1 MRSLNRLLLPVVVLA
16 AAACN
21 DGNITTG
28 NTPPSATIL
37 APSDGSL
44 HSSTVAMELQGVVGD
59 SGSPASDL
67 RVTWTA
73 TPGGVLYDGPPD
85 DDDGNTTFRW
95 EAPAIG
101 ETVVALSVLDPD
113 GLSASQSI
121 RLDIIGNTNP
131 TCAITSPAG
140 DGEPIEAGEVLLQGQ
155 VDDEESAA
163 DTLTFQWESDLD
175 GELASGTA
183 DTAGVV
189 STTATLSP
197 GTHALTL
204 RIADPLGGTC
214 TASISQPVNGAPS
227 APEIAFDPPVPT
239 TLDDL
244 RVVIVTPS
252 EDPELSDV
260 SYTYAWTED
269 GGAAAV
275 SGDVVLSAELDKSEV
290 WAVEVVGFDSEGF
303 SSPPVSASVTIANS
317 PPSAPTVSVAPLA
330 PTQALD
336 LVCAV
341 DTPSTDPD
349 GDGVTYAFAW
359 EVDGAAT
366 GLTGDTLPWDETAT
380 GEFWTCVAT
389 PSDGEDPGPDG
400 VATVQVTAGCAS
412 LDLDATTGAA
422 TVPDDVAL
430 RLASGD
436 FTLEAWVRP
445 GAFGT
450 GETST
455 IVSKRGA
462 VAGDGFHF
470 GIGGLTT
477 SSLGRPV
484 FQVSDTTGDVLTGS
498 VSADL
503 NDWNHVAV
511 TYDSGSG
518 LATMWLNGL
527 NVGSGAVAQPS
538 NGTADFTIGADANG
552 GGLVFDGHLD
562 DVRVSDVVRYSAP
575 FVPASQ
581 LSADGDTVAWWG
593 FEEGSGATAKD
604 LGGSGLDA
612 ALSGSAAF
620 DGTQST
626 CANDQPP
633 TAPVVVITPD
643 HPLLSED
650 PVCSLVTASV
660 DPEGATVTY
669 AGQWLLNGAPSGQT
683 FTSFPS
689 ILPSAL
695 TSEGDEWTCSV
706 SASDGGQSGPAGTD
720 AVFTGAM
727 PIGVLAVPTPGTAAS
742 ASIPF
747 TAPRAGLVRAT
758 VDNPD
763 ASRDG
768 VFTIDLLGYGT
779 TWLFTGYRDW
789 AYLGQ
794 TVAGWATTDLEFNL
808 DPSLGSVTFA
818 LDYDPTAGIDNTGP
832 DSLTLMF
839 VYDTQLETNGAT
851 TILTSAVDA
860 QDTTATSQQQ
870 LMVAGERLLIE
881 TVACGFGG
889 GGHGIYADVDNVPGN
904 DGIARVD
911 TGFAGNCSIPLQSRP
926 ITAGSWTFTA
936 TNEDDFFTD
945 NTGNREVV
953 LYRYVP

>member
-1 MRSLNRLLLPVVVLA
+1 MRSLNRLLATALALA
-16 AAACN
+16 AVGCN

-28 NTPPSATIL
+28 NAPPNATIL
-37 APSDGSL
+37 QPADSSL
-44 HSSTVAMELQGVVGD
+44 HSATEPLTLQGVVGD
-59 SGSPASDL
+59 SGSPAADL

-85 DDDGNTTFRW
+85 DDEGNTSVVW
-95 EAPAIG
+95 EAPDIG
-101 ETVVALSVLDPD
+101 ETVLALSVLDPD

-121 RLDIIGNTNP
+121 RVEIIGNTDP
-131 TCAITSPAG
+131 TCAITAPDGSGPLAAG
-140 DGEPIEAGEVLLQGQ
+140 DVLLQGQ
-155 VDDEESAA
+155 VGDDESPVES
-163 DTLTFQWESDLD
+163 LTVQWESDLD
-175 GELASGTA
+175 GELASGTPNA
-183 DTAGVV
+183 AGVV

-197 GTHALTL
+197 GTHELTL
-204 RIADPLGGTC
+204 RVADPLGGTC
-214 TASISQPVNGAPS
+214 VTSISQPMNGVPS
-227 APEIAFDPPVPT
+227 APQIAFDPPSPT

-244 RVVIVTPS
+244 RVVIVAPAV
-252 EDPELSDV
+252 DPEQSDV

-269 GGAAAV
+269 GAAAAV
-275 SGDVVLSAELDKSEV
+275 SGDVVLSAELDKGEV
-290 WAVEVVGFDSEGF
+290 WGVEVVAMDAEGF
-303 SSPPVSASVTIANS
+303 PSEPVSASVTITNS
-317 PPSAPTVSVAPLA
+317 PPTAPVVSIAPA
-330 PTQALD
+330 SPTQALD
-336 LVCAV
+336 LVCSV
-341 DTPSTDPD
+341 DIPSTDPD
-349 GDGVTYAFAW
+349 GDGVTYSFAW
-359 EVDGAAT
+359 EVDGVSS
-366 GLTGDTLPWDETAT
+366 GLTGDTLPWDETAV
-380 GEFWTCVAT
+380 GEFWTCLVE
-389 PSDGEDPGPDG
+389 PDDGEDPGPEG
-400 VATVQVTAGCAS
+400 TATVQVSAGCAS
-412 LDLDATTGAA
+412 IDLDGLTGAA
-422 TVPDDVAL
+422 TVPDDVSL

-445 GAFGT
+445 AAFGT

-462 VAGDGFHF
+462 TAGDGYHF

-477 SSLGRPV
+477 SSIGRPM

-498 VSADL
+498 SSVNL

-527 NVGSGAVAQPS
+527 NAGSATVAQPS
-538 NGTADFTIGADANG
+538 NGTVDLVIGADAAA
-552 GGLVFDGHLD
+552 GGLVFDGNLD
-562 DVRVSDVVRYSAP
+562 DVRISDVVRYSAP

-581 LSADGDTVAWWG
+581 LGADASTVVWWG
-593 FEEGSGATAKD
+593 FEEGTGATAKD

-612 ALSGSAAF
+612 TLSGGAAF
-620 DGTQST
+620 DATQST

-633 TAPVVVITPD
+633 TAPTVVVTPD
-643 HPLLSED
+643 YPLLSES

-669 AGQWLLNGAPSGQT
+669 AGQWLLNGSPSGQT

-689 ILPSAL
+689 VLPSGL
-695 TSEGDEWTCSV
+695 TNEGDEWTCSV
-706 SASDGGQSGPAGTD
+706 SASDGGQSGPSGTD
-720 AVFTGAM
+720 TVFTGAM
-727 PIGVLAVPTPGTAAS
+727 PIGVLDVPTPGAAAS

-747 TAPRAGLVRAT
+747 TAPRSGLVRAT

-768 VFTIDLLGYGT
+768 VFTIDMLGYGT

-794 TVAGWATTDLEFNL
+794 TVAGWATTDVEFNL

-818 LDYDPTAGIDNTGP
+818 LDYDPAAGVDNTGP
-832 DSLTLMF
+832 DTLTLMF
-839 VYDTQLETNGAT
+839 VYDTTLDATGAT
-851 TILTSAVDA
+851 TILTSAVGA

-870 LMVAGERLLIE
+870 LMVTGERLLIE

-889 GGHGIYADVDNVPGN
+889 GAHGIYADVDNVPGN

-911 TGFAGNCSIPLQSRP
+911 TGFAGNCAIPLQSRP
-926 ITAGSWTFTA
+926 ITGGSWTFTA